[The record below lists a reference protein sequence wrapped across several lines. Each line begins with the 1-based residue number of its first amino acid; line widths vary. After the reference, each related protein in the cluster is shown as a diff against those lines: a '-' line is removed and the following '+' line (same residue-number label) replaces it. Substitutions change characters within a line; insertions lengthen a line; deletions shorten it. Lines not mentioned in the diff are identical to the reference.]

1 VSSTFLPEKNSTDT
15 ADADH
20 TSPQARMLSSS
31 PIFASS
37 SSTSKHRAYQ
47 SDTPPSP
54 LLHTPHNDDD
64 INAQKDRDIDHEHDH
79 DEEIDEIGVEWTP
92 SPMSQR
98 TKARRFGG
106 NSPIGGEMDTG
117 SDLEIISPTNKRS
130 GRLVGEGSS
139 TGKTKVVAEVEDF
152 DDGFGRD
159 VGMGMDDFDDV
170 GFFEGVDFDS
180 LDHPATSSTS
190 MSGLAATTKSKS
202 TGSISKP
209 PTTSKITRPDQIAK
223 TTLPDPGRAFRPS
236 STSTSTST
244 STTTKPP
251 FPPSSSRQSSPP
263 SDILAMLDDQLR
275 PDRLMLITDLS
286 TSEQE
291 FYKNHWRRGAD
302 KVKKRQEDYWSD
314 GDEGGGGGP
323 QPKKA
328 ARRPVAKRGFRG
340 RGRARGR
347 GRGRK

>member
-1 VSSTFLPEKNSTDT
+1 
-15 ADADH
+15 
-20 TSPQARMLSSS
+20 MLSSS

-54 LLHTPHNDDD
+54 LLHTPHNDVD
-64 INAQKDRDIDHEHDH
+64 INAQTDREIDDNHDH
-79 DEEIDEIGVEWTP
+79 DDEAEEIGVEWTP

-106 NSPIGGEMDTG
+106 NSPVNGEMDTG

-139 TGKTKVVAEVEDF
+139 TGKKAKVVAEVEDF

-180 LDHPATSSTS
+180 LDHPTTFSTS
-190 MSGLAATTKSKS
+190 ASGSAGTTKSKPIV
-202 TGSISKP
+202 SISKP
-209 PTTSKITRPDQIAK
+209 PATSGINRPDQTAK
-223 TTLPDPGRAFRPS
+223 NTLPDPGRAFRPS

-244 STTTKPP
+244 ATKNP

-286 TSEQE
+286 TAEQE